1 MSINLVDILVRMT
14 AALLK
19 PLRTFLHIQAPRFTR
34 HDWSTFID
42 HYCYYHHH
50 HQHHYHYIIII
61 LSRFQGDCII
71 MINHAALR
79 TCATTYLLAIVI
91 LITITMTITI
101 TCHPNHRCTRH
112 QLGQI
117 AKSLNPLL
125 YNSTLQQLAR
135 SMLAMMIMMFTL

>member
-1 MSINLVDILVRMT
+1 MSINLDDILVRMT

-19 PLRTFLHIQAPRFTR
+19 PLRTFLHIQAPRFTC
-34 HDWSTFID
+34 HDRSTLID

-50 HQHHYHYIIII
+50 HQHHYHYFIII

-79 TCATTYLLAIVI
+79 TCATAYLLAIVI
-91 LITITMTITI
+91 FITMTI
-101 TCHPNHRCTRH
+101 TCHPNHHCARH

-117 AKSLNPLL
+117 AKSLNPVLH
-125 YNSTLQQLAR
+125 NSTLQQLAR
-135 SMLAMMIMMFTL
+135 SMLAMMIMMIMMFTL